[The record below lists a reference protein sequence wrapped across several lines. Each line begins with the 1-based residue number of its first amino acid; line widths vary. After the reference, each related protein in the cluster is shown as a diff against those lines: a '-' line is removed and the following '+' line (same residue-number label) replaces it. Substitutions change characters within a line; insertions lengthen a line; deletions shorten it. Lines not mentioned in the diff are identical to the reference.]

1 MRGVNSHSID
11 RRRFLQGAGL
21 SLALPLLKSG
31 TPRACAAAPGERPRR
46 ILAIG
51 NHLGF
56 YPQAFFP
63 EQSGMDYRSSPTLK
77 NIEKH
82 RKDFTVFSNLDD
94 EAHGGHSGV
103 HAFLSGGIRKEES
116 GGFPEKNIS
125 LDQVAAEHS
134 GSTARF
140 PSINAGLEGGT
151 DMCWTR
157 TGVRIPPVN
166 NPARL
171 FEALFVESSKA
182 ERDLERKRL
191 GHRGSVL
198 DALRDSAKSLHGN
211 LNKADRD
218 KLDQYLTSVRDV
230 ERRLQMSEVWLDKPK
245 PNPGIDP
252 IADEQRMH
260 IEEMPL
266 FFDLLTLALQTD
278 STRVATFEIPM
289 GFTTSDLDNVTSGY
303 HGLSHHSKGENKLEQ
318 LKVVEDYIFT
328 QVNRL
333 FDSLQEAKIFNDTLV
348 VMGSG
353 MSDGSQ
359 HSNKDLPVLLAGGG
373 LKHQGHVVSPA
384 DKHKRVPLSNLW
396 LSSLQWF
403 GVERERFG
411 KSNGTFSQMD
421 FS

>member
-1 MRGVNSHSID
+1 MNLHSID
-11 RRRFLQGAGL
+11 RRSFLQGVGVA
-21 SLALPLLKSG
+21 LALPMLES
-31 TPRACAAAPGERPRR
+31 RARGAQPQRPRR

-56 YPQAFFP
+56 YPPAFFP
-63 EQSGMDYRSSPTLK
+63 KAAGADYVSSQTLK

-94 EAHGGHSGV
+94 GANGGHAGV

-116 GGFPEKNIS
+116 KGFPEKNVS

-134 GSTARF
+134 GSAARF
-140 PSINAGLEGGT
+140 PSITAGLAEGT

-171 FEALFVESSKA
+171 FQALFVQSAKA
-182 ERDLERKRL
+182 EREVERQRL

-198 DALRDSAKSLHGN
+198 DALRESAKSLHGN
-211 LNKADRD
+211 LNNADRD

-230 ERRLQMSEVWLDKPK
+230 ERRLQMSEAWLDKPK
-245 PNPGIDP
+245 PKPGIDP
-252 IADEQRMH
+252 IADEERMH
-260 IEEMPL
+260 IEELPL

-278 STRVATFEIPM
+278 STRVATFEIPI

-333 FDSLQEAKIFNDTLV
+333 FDGLQEAKIFDDTLV

-353 MSDGSQ
+353 MSDGSK

-373 LKHQGHVVSPA
+373 LKHQGHVVCPA

-403 GVERERFG
+403 GVERESFG
-411 KSNGTFSQMD
+411 KSSGTFSHMD

>member
-1 MRGVNSHSID
+1 MSIGKPPTID

-21 SLALPLLKSG
+21 SLALPLLESG
-31 TPRACAAAPGERPRR
+31 VPRVFAAAPAQRPRR

-56 YPQAFFP
+56 YPPAFFP
-63 EQSGMDYRSSPTLK
+63 KAAGADYVSSQTLK

-82 RKDFTVFSNLDD
+82 RKNFTVFSNLDHD
-94 EAHGGHSGV
+94 ATGGHGGV
-103 HAFLSGGIRKEES
+103 NAFLTGIRKKES
-116 GGFPEKNIS
+116 DGFSEKNVS

-134 GSTARF
+134 GSAARF
-140 PSINAGLEGGT
+140 PSITAGLAEGT

-171 FEALFVESSKA
+171 FQALFVQSAKA
-182 ERDLERKRL
+182 ERDVERQRL

-198 DALRDSAKSLHGN
+198 DALRESAKSLHGD
-211 LNKADRD
+211 LDSADRD
-218 KLDQYLTSVRDV
+218 KLDQYLTSVREV
-230 ERRLQMSEVWLDKPK
+230 ERRLQMSKDWLDKPK
-245 PNPGIDP
+245 PKPSIKA
-252 IADEQRMH
+252 IADEERMH

-278 STRVATFEIPM
+278 STRVATFEIPLH
-289 GFTTSDLDNVTSGY
+289 FTTSDLNVGGY

-333 FDSLQEAKIFNDTLV
+333 FDGLQEAKVFDDTLV
-348 VMGSG
+348 IMGSG
-353 MSDGSQ
+353 MSDGSK

-373 LKHQGHVVSPA
+373 LKHQGHVVCPA

-403 GVERERFG
+403 GVERESFG
-411 KSNGTFSQMD
+411 KSSGTFSQMD

>member
-1 MRGVNSHSID
+1 MNLHSID
-11 RRRFLQGAGL
+11 RRSFLQGVGVA
-21 SLALPLLKSG
+21 LALPMLES
-31 TPRACAAAPGERPRR
+31 RARGAQPQRPRR

-63 EQSGMDYRSSPTLK
+63 KAAGADYVSSQTLK

-94 EAHGGHSGV
+94 GANGGHAGV

-116 GGFPEKNIS
+116 KGFPEKNVS

-134 GSTARF
+134 GSAARF
-140 PSINAGLEGGT
+140 PSITAGLAEGT

-171 FEALFVESSKA
+171 FQALFVQSAKA
-182 ERDLERKRL
+182 EREVERQRL

-198 DALRDSAKSLHGN
+198 DALRESAKSLHGN
-211 LNKADRD
+211 LNNADRD

-230 ERRLQMSEVWLDKPK
+230 ERRLQMSEAWLDKPK
-245 PNPGIDP
+245 PKPGIDP
-252 IADEQRMH
+252 IADEERMH
-260 IEEMPL
+260 IEELPL

-333 FDSLQEAKIFNDTLV
+333 FDGLQEAKIFNDTLV

-353 MSDGSQ
+353 VSDGSK

-373 LKHQGHVVSPA
+373 LKHQGHVVCPA

-403 GVERERFG
+403 GVERESFG
-411 KSNGTFSQMD
+411 KSSGTFSHMD